1 MAEVLA
7 VPVQL
12 DGCSQSVQNR
22 CSSLQLRNSRHET
35 TIPRTHLDN
44 YEFDSSTPHK
54 LSPATSTTSSTQLS
68 SISYSPQSSLFLPSM
83 SSNICLETR
92 PMRDDTLFFPIY
104 DFGTLSQSPSPEPL
118 PSSTADADTD
128 CPRLKSSSKPVNSDS
143 LVFLGKATDDT
154 FLRREP
160 SRHVD
165 YLSHDWQEEDIWA
178 SWRYMVG
185 NRKVHSNASR
195 LENASWRTWAQKM
208 NHLRTVSA
216 DKLNWMKDCDV
227 TWLYGPLSIG
237 KDKISPSPSASP
249 ADTKLQI
256 YKTKPILKKRSMSEM
271 MLQKSLSTSSLLK
284 QATAVIESQQFIRL
298 YPPSRPDIVAHANST
313 NSSLSCRSNL
323 SSLLNTSD
331 ITSAYSTG
339 CQSPATKRHIHFNDQ
354 VQQCIALE
362 TDDSDYIY
370 EKIYRED
377 DSYNEEK
384 KPAEPNSTRHG
395 FERKTYN
402 EPQTIAHLPST
413 TLKFNDEP
421 PKRKGYSLNSIF
433 VASKPPTSPPPPTD
447 SLAGSSYLSEDDEEM
462 ADLDWEPNRRFSN
475 RQNSIPK
482 TPSPRNGTA
491 SSNLEVDT
499 FQLPNFNSWDDENPP
514 TAGLLGRAVD
524 AVNTARDIAH
534 VLWNVGWRR

>member
-1 MAEVLA
+1 M
-7 VPVQL
+7 
-12 DGCSQSVQNR
+12 S
-22 CSSLQLRNSRHET
+22 
-35 TIPRTHLDN
+35 
-44 YEFDSSTPHK
+44 
-54 LSPATSTTSSTQLS
+54 S
-68 SISYSPQSSLFLPSM
+68 SIYLG
-83 SSNICLETR
+83 TR
-92 PMRDDTLFFPIY
+92 PIRDDSLFFPIY
-104 DFGTLSQSPSPEPL
+104 DFGELSPSPSPEPL
-118 PSSTADADTD
+118 PSSTADVDTD
-128 CPRLKSSSKPVNSDS
+128 CPRLKSSTEPVISNCS
-143 LVFLGKATDDT
+143 VFLGKAADDT

-185 NRKVHSNASR
+185 HRKVHGNATR

-216 DKLNWMKDCDV
+216 DQLNWMKDCDV

-249 ADTKLQI
+249 ADTKLQSN
-256 YKTKPILKKRSMSEM
+256 KTKPILKKRSISEM

-284 QATAVIESQQFIRL
+284 QAAAVIESQQSIHL
-298 YPPSRPDIVAHANST
+298 YPPSRPDVVAHANST
-313 NSSLSCRSNL
+313 NSSLSCPSNL

-362 TDDSDYIY
+362 TDDSDYMY
-370 EKIYRED
+370 ENIYREEN

-384 KPAEPNSTRHG
+384 KFAEPNFVRNG
-395 FERKTYN
+395 FERGIYN

-421 PKRKGYSLNSIF
+421 LKRKGYSLNSIF
-433 VASKPPTSPPPPTD
+433 AASKLHTTSPPPPTD
-447 SLAGSSYLSEDDEEM
+447 SLAGGRYSLEGDQDM

-475 RQNSIPK
+475 QQNYISN
-482 TPSPRNGTA
+482 TPSPQNGTA
-491 SSNLEVDT
+491 SLNLEVDS
-499 FQLPNFNSWDDENPP
+499 FQLPNFNSWEDEDPC
-514 TAGLLGRAVD
+514 TAGLLERAVD